1 MSSFIAPDL
10 VKDIEIMRAD
20 PAIFVRDMLGAEPDV
35 WQLEVMAAAAKQTRG
50 ISIRSGHGVGK
61 TSCLSWLALWFIFVH
76 YHAKVIVTAP
86 TSAQLHDALLPETK
100 AWLKQGPTAFQKL
113 FNVKS
118 DRIELA
124 ADPER
129 NFISAK
135 TSRAEQPDALQGVHA
150 EHVMLI
156 CDEASGVPEQVYE
169 SAGGSMSA
177 HHATMVLAGNP
188 VRSSGYFYDT
198 FNKLEDRWKTFHISC
213 EDTARV
219 SKEYIE
225 ECRIR
230 YGEDSNTYRVRVLG
244 EFPKGD
250 DDTVIP
256 HELIAE
262 AISRDIQPS
271 SFGPTVWG
279 VDVARF
285 GADASALCKRKG
297 NAVTEPIRLWRNLD
311 TMQLTGAIKAEYDI
325 ASEKP
330 VEIFVDAIG
339 LGAGVADRLREL
351 GLPAYAINVSESPA
365 MGNHYLN
372 LRAEL
377 WYKAKGWL
385 EGRDVRL
392 PSDSRLKSELTTV
405 RYNFTSGGRVKIESK
420 ADLKRRGVASPDA
433 ADAFVLTFASD
444 AGTAMGRRSGKH
456 MGSIKRNL
464 AGIV

>member
-1 MSSFIAPDL
+1 MSAILPGQ
-10 VKDIEIMRAD
+10 EEMRED
-20 PAIFVRDMLGAEPDV
+20 PALFVEEMLGAQPDP
-35 WQLEVMAAAAKQTRG
+35 WQREVMAAVAAQHRG

-61 TSCLSWLALWFIFVH
+61 TSCLSWLALWWVATH
-76 YHAKVIVTAP
+76 YHAKVVVTAP

-100 AWLKQGPTAFQKL
+100 SWLKQSPPGFRDL

-118 DRIELA
+118 DRIELI

-150 EHVMLI
+150 DHVLLI

-188 VRSSGYFYDT
+188 IRSTGYFYDT
-198 FNKLEDRWKTFHISC
+198 FHKLAKTWKTFHISC
-213 EDTARV
+213 ENTPRV
-219 SKEYIE
+219 SPEYIE
-225 ECRIR
+225 ECRMR
-230 YGEDSNTYRVRVLG
+230 YGEESNTYRVRVLG
-244 EFPKGD
+244 EFPRGD

-256 HELIAE
+256 QELVAE
-262 AISRDIQPS
+262 AVSRDIEPTK
-271 SFGPTVWG
+271 FGPVVWG
-279 VDVARF
+279 LDVARF
-285 GADASALCKRKG
+285 GPDSSALCKRKG
-297 NAVTEPIRLWRNLD
+297 NALTESIRLWRNMD
-311 TMQLTGAIKAEYDI
+311 TMQLTGAVKAEYES
-325 ASEKP
+325 AVEKP

-339 LGAGVADRLREL
+339 LGAGVVDRLREL

-365 MGNHYLN
+365 MGRHYLN

-377 WYKAKGWL
+377 WYKARSWL

-392 PSDSRLKSELTTV
+392 PRDDVLKAELTTV
-405 RYNFTSGGRVKIESK
+405 RYTFTSSGRVKIESK
-420 ADLKRRGVASPDA
+420 ADLKRRGVASPDS

-444 AGTAMGRRSGKH
+444 AGTAMGGRSGNR
-456 MGSIKRNL
+456 MGKIKRNL
-464 AGIV
+464 VGVV

>member
-1 MSSFIAPDL
+1 MDFATSIAKFR
-10 VKDIEIMRAD
+10 KD
-20 PAIFVRDMLGAEPDV
+20 PTLFVTNILNAEPDK
-35 WQLEVMAAAAKQTRG
+35 WQSEVMAAVANGDRG

-61 TSCLSWLALWFIFVH
+61 TSCLSWLALWWISCH
-76 YHAKVIVTAP
+76 YHAKVVITAP
-86 TSAQLHDALLPETK
+86 TSAQLHDALLPEGK
-100 AWLKQGPTAFQKL
+100 AWLKQSPEGFRDM
-113 FNVKS
+113 FVIRS

-129 NFISAK
+129 NFISAR

-150 EHVMLI
+150 EHVLLI
-156 CDEASGVPEQVYE
+156 CDEASGVPESVYE
-169 SAGGSMSA
+169 AAGGSMSA
-177 HHATMVLAGNP
+177 LHASMVLAGNP

-198 FNKLEDRWKTFHISC
+198 FHKLSDRWTNFHVSC
-213 EDTARV
+213 EETPRV
-219 SKEYIE
+219 SEEYVD
-225 ECRIR
+225 ECKLR
-230 YGEDSNTYRVRVLG
+230 YGEESNTYRVRVLG

-250 DDTVIP
+250 DDTVISMD
-256 HELIAE
+256 LTDG
-262 AISRDIQPS
+262 AINRDVM
-271 SFGPTVWG
+271 PTQYSPTAWG

-297 NAVTEPIRLWRNLD
+297 NAVTEPIRLWRGLD
-311 TMQLTGAIKAEYDI
+311 TMQLTGAIKAEYDT
-325 ASEKP
+325 ATEKP
-330 VEIFVDAIG
+330 EEIFVDAIG

-365 MGNHYLN
+365 MGDTYLN

-392 PSDSRLKSELTTV
+392 PKDDRLKAELTTL
-405 RYNFTSGGRVKIESK
+405 RYTYTSSGKVKIESK
-420 ADLKRRGVASPDA
+420 KDLKKRGVASPDA

-444 AGTAMGRRSGKH
+444 AGTAIGGRSRRRSGKL
-456 MGSIKRNL
+456 KRDL